1 MCGLIGYSGPRD
13 VSEVLLDSLKKLE
26 YRGYDSAG
34 MATVNGHLEV
44 HKEKGEISVMEK
56 SMPWMEGNTGIGH
69 TRWATCG
76 APSWKNAH
84 PFLSQDRRIALVH
97 NGIIE
102 NHNQIRKGLLEN
114 GTVFD
119 SQTDTEVLVHLI
131 SQYHNGDLHAAVR
144 RALEDV
150 RGTYSIAV
158 VEEFS
163 DEVVVARKESPL
175 VLGLGLNENF
185 AASDVTALLEY
196 TSDVV
201 YMEDGESAV
210 ISPRGISLHGA
221 DGSVI
226 DRPSSKVEWS
236 MEEARKGGFEHY
248 MLKEIFEQPRS
259 ISETIISYIDELETL
274 EILPSRRKVDSV
286 KILACGTSYNA
297 GLVGK
302 YVIEELSGI
311 PVQVEIASEYRYT
324 TKTNRCSLV
333 VLITQSG
340 ETADTLAACREA
352 KERGSYTL
360 AITNVVGSSITR
372 EADAVLFTKAGP
384 EISVAATKTYTAQ
397 LIAVYLLGA
406 RLAYT
411 SRAMGEEEMRI
422 IKASLRALPNK
433 VSEVLDRAQSLQ
445 AAAGIFRDATSAFFI
460 GRNRNFPSMLEGAL
474 KLKEISYVHAE
485 GYAAGELKH
494 GPLALL
500 DESTPLVAACLDDHT
515 YDKMVSN
522 VSEVAARGSPILI
535 IATDDNEECETLAD
549 HIVRVP
555 PIEPLFSPVTLAV
568 ALQLLSYYV
577 AKERGMP
584 IDKPRN
590 LAKSVTVE

>member
-13 VSEVLLDSLKKLE
+13 VSGVLLESLRKLE

-34 MATVNGHLEV
+34 VAVVNGALEV
-44 HKEKGEISVMEK
+44 HKEKGEISVMES
-56 SMPWMEGNTGIGH
+56 SMPPMQGHTGIGH

-84 PFLSQDRRIALVH
+84 PFLSQDRKIALVH

-114 GTVFD
+114 GTVFSSD
-119 SQTDTEVLVHLI
+119 TDTEVLVHLI
-131 SQYHNGDLHAAVR
+131 SHYHKGDLHAAVR
-144 RALEDV
+144 RALDDV

-158 VEEFS
+158 VEEYS
-163 DEVVVARKESPL
+163 DEVVVAKKENPL

-185 AASDVTALLEY
+185 VASDVTALLEY

-210 ISPRGISLHGA
+210 ISPRGISLYGA
-221 DGSVI
+221 DGSAA
-226 DRPSSKVEWS
+226 DRPPSKVQWS

-259 ISETIISYIDELETL
+259 ISETIISYIDELEML
-274 EILPSRRKVDSV
+274 EILPTRKKVDMV

-297 GLVGK
+297 GMVGK

-324 TKTNRCSLV
+324 TKTNRCPLV

-352 KERGSYTL
+352 KDRGSFTL

-397 LIAVYLLGA
+397 LIAVYLLAA
-406 RLAYT
+406 RLGYMNR
-411 SRAMGEEEMRI
+411 SMGDEEMRI
-422 IKASLRALPNK
+422 FKASLRALPNK
-433 VSEVLDRAQSLQ
+433 VSEILDRAQGLQ
-445 AAAGIFRDATSAFFI
+445 AAAAMFRDATSAFFI
-460 GRNRNFPSMLEGAL
+460 GRNRNFPSMMEGAL

-500 DESTPLVAACLDDHT
+500 DERTPLVAACLGDHT

-522 VSEVAARGSPILI
+522 VSEVAARGSPILL
-535 IATDDNEECETLAD
+535 IANDDNEDCETLAD
-549 HIVRVP
+549 QIVRIP